1 MTKHLLMRAATALTV
16 ATVFTACG
24 DSSTGPTDSGVSAS
38 VAAATT
44 LDVATVAGDAAAEDV
59 ETFKV
64 HRGAF
69 GLATID
75 FERFSRWESCPFDAT
90 AQRFVCVSRTRG
102 PFSNSRSYAYLDA
115 TGAAQSA
122 YSATTTASANFKWSL
137 SGSITRERWSGS
149 MSRER
154 DITISGLLGANSTV
168 TVNGTGAT
176 ERQRTR
182 FLRDSEGPTGLTR
195 EYNLEASTVIA
206 NVITP
211 AIRLPDAWPASGT
224 ITRNYQVTR
233 IDATNGN
240 TVTTRNSVVTFN
252 GTQFALLVV
261 NGKEFTLDLATGKVT
276 PKPTA

>member
-1 MTKHLLMRAATALTV
+1 MLKNPLLRAATALTV
-16 ATVFTACG
+16 AAVFTACG
-24 DSSTGPTDSGVSAS
+24 DASTDPTDAGVSAS
-38 VAAATT
+38 VSAATT

-75 FERFSRWESCPFDAT
+75 FERFARWDPCPFDT
-90 AQRFVCVSRTRG
+90 TSTRFICAERTRG
-102 PFSNSRSYAYLDA
+102 PFKHSRSYAYLDS
-115 TGAAQSA
+115 AAKGQRG
-122 YSATTTASANFKWSL
+122 YSATTTAAANFKWSL
-137 SGSITRERWSGS
+137 SGQITKERWSGS

-154 DITISGLLGANSTV
+154 DITISGLLGTNTTV
-168 TVNGTGAT
+168 IVNGTGSA

-182 FLRDSEGPTGLTR
+182 FLRDSAGPNGLTR
-195 EYNLEASTVIA
+195 EYSMEATVAVA

-211 AIRLPDAWPASGT
+211 AIRMPDAWPASGT
-224 ITRNYQVTR
+224 ITRNYSVTR

-252 GTQFALLVV
+252 GTQFARLVV
-261 NGKEFTLDLATGKVT
+261 NGKAYTLDLATGKVT
-276 PKPTA
+276 AVASA